1 LLDLLLRV
9 QLNLLGSHLYLS
21 SALAGVDASRAPPPP
36 GTPPMPRRA
45 AALSPAS
52 QHRYLALANY
62 FPQEGVAAMVPR
74 VVAACR
80 RVLAGCVPYSHA
92 LHRSLAV
99 LSRCISPRLQRAA
112 EGDAEPRRAGRAS
125 GPHPRGV

>member
-1 LLDLLLRV
+1 VCLLDLLLRV

-21 SALAGVDASRAPPPP
+21 SALAGVEAQPRAPQPP
-36 GTPPMPRRA
+36 GAPLPRRA

-52 QHRYLALANY
+52 QHRYLSLANY

-80 RVLAGCVPYSHA
+80 RVLSGCV
-92 LHRSLAV
+92 LCSLA
-99 LSRCISPRLQRAA
+99 LLP
-112 EGDAEPRRAGRAS
+112 
-125 GPHPRGV
+125 

>member
-1 LLDLLLRV
+1 MLDLLLRV

-80 RVLAGCVPYSHA
+80 RVLAGCVPSCTPCTA
-92 LHRSLAV
+92 RSR
-99 LSRCISPRLQRAA
+99 S
-112 EGDAEPRRAGRAS
+112 
-125 GPHPRGV
+125 